1 MRIIRKVRM
10 TFYRKCDTI
19 LNLKEHAYPEN
30 DQLVKSMLQRLT
42 TFFVVEAELMD
53 SAIIIVMNA
62 TKHTCFICN
71 LLIIKIM

>member
-1 MRIIRKVRM
+1 MHIIRKVRM

-19 LNLKEHAYPEN
+19 LNLKKNAYHEN
-30 DQLVKSMLQRLT
+30 DQLVKSMLQGLT

-62 TKHTCFICN
+62 TKNTCFICIF
-71 LLIIKIM
+71 LITRMK